1 MADNL
6 DGSITVPTLSYKT
19 AKWLHFICSD
29 GETF

>member
-6 DGSITVPTLSYKT
+6 DGSIIVPKLSYKT
-19 AKWLHFICSD
+19 AKWLYFICSD